1 MAVDIGH
8 MSIHNIDF
16 VEFMPNLT
24 YLILA
29 HTQLQYIDPISTCKN
44 LKFLEL
50 DWSPVR
56 DLSPLTGCTGLE
68 DLNLGKVYCS
78 FDPITEMTWL
88 KNLWVIECNAGV
100 TYKMT
105 QALPNTRVQGSG
117 NATVA
122 SGWRNLPNYYDMRD
136 ALGMYYMSW
145 S

>member
-1 MAVDIGH
+1 
-8 MSIHNIDF
+8 
-16 VEFMPNLT
+16 
-24 YLILA
+24 
-29 HTQLQYIDPISTCKN
+29 
-44 LKFLEL
+44 
-50 DWSPVR
+50 
-56 DLSPLTGCTGLE
+56 
-68 DLNLGKVYCS
+68 
-78 FDPITEMTWL
+78 MTWL

-122 SGWRNLPNYYDMRD
+122 SGWRNLPNYYAMRD